1 MIQTRLYTFYNEFP
15 EKELPIELIQP
26 NIRRS
31 LLFEIVLITGRN
43 IEQGTRNLEWRCK
56 EAIESSLTSQF
67 KTPCSI
73 FLSLESRRSA
83 YDFSKFGSD
92 GSLSCAVVRNL
103 QGAQHLVCI
112 FTGLIHGSHA
122 GSMLG
127 GIGIKYS
134 FK

>member
-26 NIRRS
+26 SIRRS

-73 FLSLESRRSA
+73 FYPCSA
-83 YDFSKFGSD
+83 AAPLTISVS
-92 GSLSCAVVRNL
+92 SVVMAACLARL
-103 QGAQHLVCI
+103 
-112 FTGLIHGSHA
+112 
-122 GSMLG
+122 
-127 GIGIKYS
+127 
-134 FK
+134 